1 MEVTTTTITTTEGSP
16 RNKRQLHE
24 EGDCDCVEHE
34 RRLGIFKKKHKK
46 NSSSDAEGEG
56 NKDVVGLKK
65 QIETLKERV
74 EIAKAEA
81 NVLKEQLELH
91 KNATS
96 AEQQPVFSADESR
109 ARIRA
114 VVRQFMTSNP
124 QSRTGFMPTCVE
136 EAIYSN
142 ALCMA
147 VRILEDVASTSSIDF
162 LGHRMTFHLASKPPP
177 PPPSQ

>member
-1 MEVTTTTITTTEGSP
+1 MEATADDSP

-24 EGDCDCVEHE
+24 EGECDCVEHE
-34 RRLGIFKKKHKK
+34 RRLGIFRKKHKK
-46 NSSSDAEGEG
+46 DHEVEGGGGE
-56 NKDVVGLKK
+56 DVECLKK
-65 QIETLKERV
+65 QLESLKERV
-74 EIAKAEA
+74 ELAKTEAEM
-81 NVLKEQLELH
+81 LREQLELC
-91 KNATS
+91 KNAAS
-96 AEQQPVFSADESR
+96 PAADQQPSFSAAESR

-124 QSRTGFMPTCVE
+124 QSRTGFMPACVE

-162 LGHRMTFHLASKPPP
+162 LGHRMTFHLAASKPP
-177 PPPSQ
+177 SQ